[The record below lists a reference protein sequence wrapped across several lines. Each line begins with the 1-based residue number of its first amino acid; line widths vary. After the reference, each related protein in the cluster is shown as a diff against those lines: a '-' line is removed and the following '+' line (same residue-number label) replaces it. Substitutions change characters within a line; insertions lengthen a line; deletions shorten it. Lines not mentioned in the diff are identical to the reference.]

1 MNDRSVVG
9 WKKIGWV
16 ILFLLLLAETA
27 FALEGTGRTQ
37 TPQDLGDVR
46 GNVLA
51 EMAVNAVPGLAAAA
65 VKDGHILFVEG
76 YAGAGADR
84 ISPRTPFR
92 LASLSKAFT
101 AVAVLQLVEQRRI
114 ELDAPVRTYLQ
125 SFVTSDTVR
134 SGQITVRQ
142 LLNQTSGLADA
153 GFPEMRLAQ
162 PQTLAERVETL
173 KAATPVAPPGR
184 EFHYFNPNYAI
195 LARVVEVVSGQDYD
209 AYLTRHVLVPL
220 GMTRTFAAATGSE
233 MERRAPDLA
242 QGHIEVFGLALT
254 WSEGQGFLGG
264 SGGVVST
271 AEDMAR
277 WLAMLA
283 NGGEFNGV
291 RILSPESIELMETPP
306 QGSDYGMGWISTTVG
321 SRRALFHDGILSTV
335 YTEATLFPEERSGV
349 VFLANVNSVPHA
361 LLAFPRI
368 RETLLRTVTTALSP
382 ARGVTLQAFG
392 LGSAVATALLTTASL
407 MDLGRTRRWASW
419 AQSARGWTIAFSLG
433 IRLVPLA
440 VLIALPQIIEA
451 TTGRAFSLRATVL
464 AMLDVAVPLA
474 IAGGVLGAGTMLRA
488 LRLSRPAG

>member
-76 YAGAGADR
+76 YDGAGADR

-173 KAATPVAPPGR
+173 KDATPVAPPGR

-242 QGHIEVFGLALT
+242 QGHIEVFGLATNVRAALRKRPPVGH
-254 WSEGQGFLGG
+254 E
-264 SGGVVST
+264 
-271 AEDMAR
+271 
-277 WLAMLA
+277 
-283 NGGEFNGV
+283 GV
-291 RILSPESIELMETPP
+291 RHEPHSERGGAIRGRRWEKYRLGRNSRLRGLLGP
-306 QGSDYGMGWISTTVG
+306 QW
-321 SRRALFHDGILSTV
+321 AF
-335 YTEATLFPEERSGV
+335 
-349 VFLANVNSVPHA
+349 
-361 LLAFPRI
+361 LLAGR
-368 RETLLRTVTTALSP
+368 
-382 ARGVTLQAFG
+382 
-392 LGSAVATALLTTASL
+392 SL
-407 MDLGRTRRWASW
+407 
-419 AQSARGWTIAFSLG
+419 F
-433 IRLVPLA
+433 
-440 VLIALPQIIEA
+440 QIEIQD
-451 TTGRAFSLRATVL
+451 R
-464 AMLDVAVPLA
+464 
-474 IAGGVLGAGTMLRA
+474 
-488 LRLSRPAG
+488 